1 MAFETLSGKL
11 QSVFRKIN
19 QKGKVSEKDVRE
31 TMREVKLAL
40 LEADVNFLVVKDFIK
55 RASERAVGEE
65 VLKSLT
71 PGQQIVKI
79 VSEELTKLMG
89 AKGSRLNVA
98 PKPPTVILM
107 AGLQGAGKTTMCA
120 KLARWLMKQ
129 GKAPM
134 LAACDVY
141 RPAAIDQLQRL
152 GEQVGAPVM
161 QMGQG
166 DPVKIAQAAIAQ
178 AAKSFSDTVIID
190 TAGRLHID
198 DEMMLEIK
206 RIAGK
211 TAPHNILLVVDAMTG
226 QDAVNA
232 AKAFND
238 ALELTGVILTKLDG
252 DARGGAALSVKA
264 VTGKPILFSG
274 IGEKIEDI
282 EPFHPERMASRILG
296 MGDMLTLIEKAQ
308 DAFDEEKAQELEH
321 RIRSQQFTLND
332 YLDQFAQL
340 KKMGPLSDVM
350 GMLPGLGPK
359 VAAMDIDE
367 REFERMQAIIKSMT
381 RAERENPGIL
391 NASRRRRIA
400 AGSGTTIQ
408 SVNRL
413 LNQYETTKKMM
424 KQLTEGGKAGKK
436 KTRAKFPFM

>member
-11 QSVFRKIN
+11 QAVFKKIG

-55 RASERAVGEE
+55 RASERAVGQE
-65 VLKSLT
+65 VLESLT

-79 VSEELTKLMG
+79 VNEELTELMG
-89 AKGSRLNVA
+89 AKGSRLTISSQ
-98 PKPPTVILM
+98 PPTVILM

-120 KLARWLMKQ
+120 KLAQWLKKQ
-129 GKAPM
+129 GKSPM
-134 LAACDVY
+134 LVACDVY

-152 GEQVGAPVM
+152 GERVGVPVL

-166 DPVKIAQAAIAQ
+166 DPVQIAKAAVDQAVKNFA
-178 AAKSFSDTVIID
+178 DTVIID

-198 DEMMLEIK
+198 DEMMAEIK
-206 RIAGK
+206 RIADR

-252 DARGGAALSVKA
+252 DARGGAAISVRA

-296 MGDMLTLIEKAQ
+296 MGDVLTLIEKAQ
-308 DAFDEEKAQELEH
+308 DAFDEQKVKELEH
-321 RIRSQQFTLND
+321 KIRTQQFTLND
-332 YLDQFAQL
+332 YLEQFAQL
-340 KKMGPLSDVM
+340 KKMGTISDVM
-350 GMLPGLGPK
+350 GMLPGIGTQA
-359 VAAMDIDE
+359 AAMDIDE

-424 KQLTEGGKAGKK
+424 KQLTEGGKGGKK
-436 KTRAKFPFM
+436 KNRMKLPFM